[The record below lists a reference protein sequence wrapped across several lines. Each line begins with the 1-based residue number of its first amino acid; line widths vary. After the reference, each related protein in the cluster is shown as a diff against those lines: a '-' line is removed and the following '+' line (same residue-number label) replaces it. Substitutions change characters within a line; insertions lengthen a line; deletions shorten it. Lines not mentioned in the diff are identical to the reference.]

1 MSARNRVGTEGSG
14 RLGILLVLLALA
26 AGAYWWMGRE
36 HQGEEESGNR
46 LESIR
51 AAAEGGD
58 AAAAW
63 RMGRLYAEGL
73 EVEQDWLEAAR
84 WYRKSAQGGDPQ
96 GQYQLGR
103 LFEEGKGVGQDWKQ
117 AAEWYRRAAEQGYAD
132 AEWKLGLCF
141 RDGHGVSKDAIW
153 AKIWLE
159 KAARHGQSE
168 AKEALERLGAAADPT
183 AADRMAA
190 EGGDAEAQCRMG
202 RRCLEGD
209 GVEKDEAAGAEWYRK
224 SAEQGH
230 AEAQCRWGDCL
241 RLGRGVA
248 QDAAAA
254 ERWYLAAAE
263 KGHAAGQ
270 RSMGKCRMAAG
281 DRTGAVTWLQQAAE
295 GGDAEG
301 QYLLA
306 VCFQKGLGTAQD
318 TTAAKKWLEAAA
330 ENGYAKAKS
339 ALAVGSGGGTLAER
353 ARRGERRAQYELGRS
368 LLESGKEKERAEGLS
383 WLQSAAQGGFAEAAI
398 VLGRHFAGKNP
409 QQSFYWWHRAADSGS
424 VEAQWRMVDLCR
436 SGTGT
441 SASDT
446 EALRWARKVAESG
459 DVRAIRLVARCYE
472 NGVGC
477 RQDYSEARQWY
488 ARAGDQYEVDRMTRL
503 ITGRNI
509 PSPFRAQ
516 STPNSSS
523 KNISHYRD
531 SRGKR
536 HTYVGK

>member
-1 MSARNRVGTEGSG
+1 M
-14 RLGILLVLLALA
+14 LLALA

-36 HQGEEESGNR
+36 QWGGEESGDR
-46 LESIR
+46 LEGIR

-84 WYRKSAQGGDPQ
+84 WYRKSAQGGDPE

-117 AAEWYRRAAEQGYAD
+117 AAEWYRRAAEQGHSD

-141 RDGHGVSKDAIW
+141 RDGHGVSRDPIW

-159 KAARHGQSE
+159 KAARNGQAE
-168 AKEALERLGAAADPT
+168 AKLELERLAAAADP
-183 AADRMAA
+183 AADDRMAA
-190 EGGDAEAQCRMG
+190 EGGDAEAQWRMG
-202 RRCLEGD
+202 RRCLDGD
-209 GVEKDEAAGAEWYRK
+209 GVEKDEAAGAEWCRK
-224 SAEQGH
+224 AAEQGH
-230 AEAQCRWGDCL
+230 LAAQCQWGDCL
-241 RLGRGVA
+241 LSGRGVA
-248 QDAAAA
+248 PDAAAA

-281 DRTGAVTWLQQAAE
+281 DRTGAVMWLRQAAE

-306 VCFQKGLGTAQD
+306 VCFQKGLGTAPD
-318 TTAAKKWLEAAA
+318 PAAAKKWLEAAA
-330 ENGYAKAKS
+330 KNGHAKAKS
-339 ALAVGSGGGTLAER
+339 ALEAMRRGGTLAER

-368 LLESGKEKERAEGLS
+368 LLESGKEKERAEGLAL
-383 WLQSAAQGGFAEAAI
+383 LQSAAQGGFADAAI

-441 SASDT
+441 RASDT

-459 DVRAIRLVARCYE
+459 DVRAMRLVAMCCER
-472 NGVGC
+472 GLGC
-477 RQDYSEARQWY
+477 RQDYAEARQWY

-503 ITGRNI
+503 ITGKSG
-509 PSPFRAQ
+509 PSPIRAQ
-516 STPNSSS
+516 SPSPKSN

-531 SRGKR
+531 SYGRR
-536 HTYVGK
+536 HTYVSN